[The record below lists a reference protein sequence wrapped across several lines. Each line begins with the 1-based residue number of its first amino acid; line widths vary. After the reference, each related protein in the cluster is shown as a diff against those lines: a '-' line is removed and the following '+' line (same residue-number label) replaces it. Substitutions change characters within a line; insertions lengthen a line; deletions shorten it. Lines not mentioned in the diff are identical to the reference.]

1 MANASTLRYPIS
13 PVVDRAN
20 DEPFPTE
27 AVDYIHIQR
36 SRINYKDTGGGY
48 KGMNMPGSESN
59 LVRNDTSVYLAMP
72 KNISTAYQASYAKV
86 NMGVAGAMASTMINP
101 GGTTF
106 DDAAKSISDAAGA
119 AVPGLA
125 ASVIA
130 GSVSSLNQLIG
141 GEGNVTASDLLA
153 VGQGRVFNPFAEQI
167 FKEMQFRTHSFSF
180 KLFSRSLNEAKEIYN
195 IITYL
200 KTGAA
205 PRLKGIDEKQL
216 FGLFDQEGGG
226 NTITSTATTGA
237 LAANRFFEIPDKYE
251 LRFVRYDPEADTI
264 SEAGGLHFKIKPSV
278 CTSINVNYTPDGQ
291 YSSFQTVDQGAVSV
305 PAIQLDM
312 QFTETSVIN
321 QGSIAQG
328 F

>member
-1 MANASTLRYPIS
+1 MANTSTLRYPIS

-36 SRINYKDTGGGY
+36 SRIKYKDTGGGY
-48 KGMNMPGSESN
+48 KGMNMPGSES
-59 LVRNDTSVYLAMP
+59 LLKRDPTSVYLAMP

-106 DDAAKSISDAAGA
+106 DDAAKSISDAATTA
-119 AVPGLA
+119 TPELA
-125 ASVIA
+125 ASTIA

-141 GEGNVTASDLLA
+141 GEGNVSASDLLA

-180 KLFSRSLNEAKEIYN
+180 KLFSRSMNEAKEIHN

-205 PRLKGIDEKQL
+205 PRLKGIDEKEM
-216 FGLFDQEGGG
+216 FGFLKGGK
-226 NTITSTATTGA
+226 TFTSTATTGA

>member
-1 MANASTLRYPIS
+1 MANTSTLRYPIS
-13 PVVDRAN
+13 AVVDRSN

-36 SRINYKDTGGGY
+36 SRIKYKDTGGGY

-59 LVRNDTSVYLAMP
+59 LMRNPTSVYLAMP
-72 KNISTAYQASYAKV
+72 KNISTAYQASYSKV
-86 NMGVAGAMASTMINP
+86 NMGVAGVMASTMINP

-119 AVPGLA
+119 AVPQLA
-125 ASVIA
+125 ASTIA

-141 GEGNVTASDLLA
+141 GEGSVSASDLLA

-167 FKEMQFRTHSFSF
+167 FKEMQFRSHSFSF
-180 KLFSRSLNEAKEIYN
+180 KLFSRSMNEAKEIFN

-216 FGLFDQEGGG
+216 FGLFDQEDGS
-226 NTITSTATTGA
+226 NTIKSTATTGA
-237 LAANRFFEIPDKYE
+237 IAASRFFEIPDKYE

-264 SEAGGLHFKIKPSV
+264 SDAGGLHFKIKPSV
-278 CTSINVNYTPDGQ
+278 CTGITVNYTPDGQ

>member
-1 MANASTLRYPIS
+1 MANKSTLRYPIS
-13 PVVDRAN
+13 AVVDRAN

-59 LVRNDTSVYLAMP
+59 LERNDTSVYLAMP

-106 DDAAKSISDAAGA
+106 DDAAASIQTAAATAVPQVAASTIAGA
-119 AVPGLA
+119 VG
-125 ASVIA
+125 
-130 GSVSSLNQLIG
+130 SLNQLIG

-180 KLFSRSLNEAKEIYN
+180 KLFSRSMNEAKEIYN

-216 FGLFDQEGGG
+216 FGLFDQEDGG
-226 NTITSTATTGA
+226 NTITSSATTGA

-264 SEAGGLHFKIKPSV
+264 SEAGGLHFRIKPSV
-278 CTSINVNYTPDGQ
+278 CTSITVNYTPDGQ

-312 QFTETSVIN
+312 QFTETAVIN
-321 QGSIAQG
+321 QGSIAKG